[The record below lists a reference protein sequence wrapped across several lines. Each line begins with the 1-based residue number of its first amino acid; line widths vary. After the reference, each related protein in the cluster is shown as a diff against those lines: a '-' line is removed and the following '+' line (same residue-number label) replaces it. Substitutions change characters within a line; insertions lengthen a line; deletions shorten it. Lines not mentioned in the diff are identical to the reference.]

1 MQKEAVFGAYAIIET
16 GGKQYQA
23 IPGKTLALEKLEGE
37 AGDTVQ
43 FDKVLLRKTDGGTV
57 EVGTP
62 FLSAPVKGSIVK
74 QMRDRKIIVFR
85 FKRRKKVR
93 VKHGH
98 RQYKTVVRIEAI

>member
-1 MQKEAVFGAYAIIET
+1 MQKDMVFGAYAIIET

-23 IPGKTLALEKLEGE
+23 IPGKTLALEKLDGE
-37 AGDTVQ
+37 AGDAVQ
-43 FDKVLLRKTDGGTV
+43 FDNVLLRKTEAGIV
-57 EVGTP
+57 EVGAP
-62 FLSAPVKGSIVK
+62 FLASPVRASIIK
-74 QMRDRKIIVFR
+74 QMRDRKVVVFR